1 MLGTQIKVP
10 TKGSEIQE
18 IAGVGPLYRRL
29 HDTLR
34 ARISSG
40 HYPVGLLLPTEAALC
55 EEFNLSRYTV
65 REALRQL
72 TVLGLIARRQGS
84 GSQVVSDVTPVV
96 FTQSMRSLSELFQYA
111 LETRFDIRTVRR
123 AAPAKALADLG
134 GIDRAIPWLLFD
146 GVRRDRLSDRPLAH
160 ARVLVHAEFA
170 RLEAEFR
177 STEGPFYGVI
187 ERHAGRKVADV
198 AQSITAG
205 PMAPR
210 TAKLLGESADATA
223 VQVLRRYLDRD
234 AAVLLVSI
242 NDHPANQFRY
252 EMHLRREG

>member
-1 MLGTQIKVP
+1 M
-10 TKGSEIQE
+10 
-18 IAGVGPLYRRL
+18 
-29 HDTLR
+29 
-34 ARISSG
+34 
-40 HYPVGLLLPTEAALC
+40 
-55 EEFNLSRYTV
+55 

-72 TVLGLIARRQGS
+72 TVLGLIARRQGA
-84 GSQVVSDVTPVV
+84 GSQVVSDVSQVV

-111 LETRFDIRTVRR
+111 LETRFDIRTVRLG
-123 AAPAKALADLG
+123 APAKSLAKIG

-146 GVRRDRLSDRPLAH
+146 GLRRDRPNDRPLAH

-170 RLEAEFR
+170 GLEAEFR
-177 STEGPFYGVI
+177 VTEGPFYGVI
-187 ERHAGRKVADV
+187 ERCAGRKVADV

-223 VQVLRRYLDRD
+223 VQVVRRYLDRD

-242 NDHPANQFRY
+242 NDHPANRFRY

>member
-1 MLGTQIKVP
+1 M
-10 TKGSEIQE
+10 
-18 IAGVGPLYRRL
+18 YRRL
-29 HDTLR
+29 HETLH
-34 ARISSG
+34 ARISGG
-40 HYPVGLLLPTEAALC
+40 HYPVGSLLPTEAALC

-72 TVLGLIARRQGS
+72 TVLGLVERRQGS
-84 GSQVVSDVTPVV
+84 GSQVVSDATPVV

-111 LETRFDIRTVRR
+111 LETRFDIRTVRC
-123 AAPAKALADLG
+123 AAPARALADLG
-134 GIDRAIPWLLFD
+134 GIDRTSPWLLFE
-146 GVRRDRLSDRPLAH
+146 GVRRDRPSDRPLAH

-170 RLEAEFR
+170 GLEAEFR
-177 STEGPFYGVI
+177 ATEGPFYGVI
-187 ERHAGRKVADV
+187 ERYAGRKVADV

-210 TAKLLGESADATA
+210 TAKLLGESAEATA
-223 VQVLRRYLDRD
+223 VRVVRRYLDRD

-242 NDHPANQFRY
+242 NDHPADRFRY

>member
-1 MLGTQIKVP
+1 M
-10 TKGSEIQE
+10 
-18 IAGVGPLYRRL
+18 
-29 HDTLR
+29 
-34 ARISSG
+34 
-40 HYPVGLLLPTEAALC
+40 
-55 EEFNLSRYTV
+55 

-111 LETRFDIRTVRR
+111 LETRFDIRTVRLG
-123 AAPAKALADLG
+123 APAKSLAQIG
-134 GIDRAIPWLLFD
+134 GIDRAIPWLLFE
-146 GVRRDRLSDRPLAH
+146 GVRRDRPNDRPLAH

-170 RLEAEFR
+170 DLEAEFKA
-177 STEGPFYGVI
+177 TEVPFYGVI

-198 AQSITAG
+198 ALSITAG

-210 TAKLLGESADATA
+210 TAKLLGQTAEATA
-223 VQVLRRYLDRD
+223 VQVVRRYLDRD
-234 AAVLLVSI
+234 GTVLLASI
-242 NDHPANQFRY
+242 NDHPADRFRY